1 MGLSALGGGAAEP
14 ASRGERVEETKNPCM
29 HALPCALTLFVGC
42 VDEDSTYLGNDK
54 EGGLSSHHMSP
65 GVFFVVHN
73 LCNSSKLFE
82 YYSLCPHKSRTA
94 ILERFRYLNS

>member
-65 GVFFVVHN
+65 GVFSLFITCVI
-73 LCNSSKLFE
+73 LLNSS
-82 YYSLCPHKSRTA
+82 STTHSVHTNPA
-94 ILERFRYLNS
+94 QRFLNAFDT